1 MAEETTPK
9 HRSLAGRILRVV
21 YKTILI
27 IIVVVATIAL
37 LILTPPVQNF
47 LRKKA
52 TTWLTNKLHTRVEIG
67 KIYLGFPKKV
77 VLEKVYIED
86 RKKDTLLS
94 SGQLKVDVSM
104 LKLLHNELEIN
115 DVQVSDLTAKVK
127 RQLPDTTYNFQFII
141 DAFASPDTT
150 TKENTD
156 SSSMK
161 ISVKD
166 VALDR
171 IRLVYD
177 DVITGNDVTFWL
189 DHFDTEID
197 EFDLD
202 KMRFSIPSTSLSG
215 IKANVY
221 QRKPLVEPKDVVED
235 TATAA
240 AAPTIDVDFG
250 ELNLKDVN
258 IDYGNDVSA
267 FYTKLNLGNL
277 TLNADDVDMKN
288 QVIRLDKV
296 ELDNTT
302 ASIRLGKTAASKT
315 VEAQA
320 GQEAEQ
326 QANSGWRVFVKN
338 IGLNNNDLAFSNDNE
353 PRLKQGMDYA
363 HLDAK
368 DLTLHAENF
377 IFSPDSIGGNITKGQ
392 LKEQSGFVLNTLQ
405 TDFLYSDKQAYLH
418 DLLLETPGTTIKR
431 SLEIRYPSMEALQK
445 DIGQMQLDIDINRS
459 RVQMKDIL
467 TFVPTLASQPIFS
480 DPSSTLL
487 LNGNITGHVSDMNIH
502 TLQLQALSNT
512 QVNVRGRLA
521 GLPDAKKVSGDLVIE
536 KIQTNRRDIE
546 MLAPKGSLPTSIQ
559 LPSTLTLNG
568 NIAGNMQRAKANLK
582 LNTDLGTV
590 AVNGSV
596 ADVTDSIHARYD
608 ATVTATNLQLG
619 TIMKNDTMYGPV
631 TATIAAKGTGYTPK
645 YAAANVNAN
654 INSAV
659 FNRYNY
665 KNVKLT
671 GNLASQK
678 ANFAF
683 NVNDPNITINLDGK
697 ADISGK
703 FPALVVNATIDSINT
718 LPLHFT
724 PDTLMYKGT
733 IAANFPNTDPD
744 NLQGKLLVTKSQ
756 LATNGQRYPFDTI
769 ALNAGKSDTGKF
781 INFQSDVAT
790 FALTGKYNITQ
801 LSSVIQQTIQP
812 YYTLDSLPNKDT
824 LQDYDF
830 NFTAQVVDG
839 PLLKILMPTIT
850 RLEPIN
856 MQAHFASNQ
865 GFQFNT
871 AAPLVIMGEN
881 RIQKL
886 KIDAGTTSN
895 AIRFRTNLEQFA
907 AGSSMIIYNTSLNA
921 AIADNKINF
930 LVNLQDAN
938 NKNKYRFGGLFAQPK
953 NGTYT
958 LKMNPDSLLLNYE
971 KWQMTADNLLRL
983 NKGDVN
989 VHNFAISRK
998 GQQLK
1003 INSTTETANSP
1014 LDVILSQFRIGT
1026 ITGFAKQDTA
1036 LIDGVINGKATI
1048 QNIATQP
1055 TFTSDLSITDL
1066 MFRQDTVGNLNIKIE
1081 NPNAQQFAANVT
1093 LTGKGNDVAI
1103 TGNYNVK
1110 PANQS
1115 TYAMVLDIRKLQ
1127 MASVQALSMGSI
1139 TEGSGYLKGRF
1150 DVSGTFEKPNVNG
1163 KVNFQDAEFTPV
1175 MLGSHF
1181 TIDNENIA
1189 VIDNYG
1195 IHFDKFS
1202 IQDSLKNKLTL
1213 DGDALTDNFMNYQ
1226 FKLRINARNF
1236 QALNSTKQNN
1246 RLFYGQFY
1254 FNTNLNITGTEKSPH
1269 VDGRLKV
1276 NEKTNLT
1283 VVMPQEQPGV
1293 EDREGIVRFVDMDS
1307 ARMDTTVLLA
1317 QADSL
1322 GKSDMTGMD
1331 ISVVIQI
1338 DKAAQLTLIV
1348 DEANGDFLSM
1358 KGTAELTG
1366 GIDPSGKT
1374 TLTGTYEIEEG
1385 AYQISLNLLKR
1396 KFQIQ
1401 KGSKITWLGEPT
1413 EANVD
1418 LTAIYVAETAP
1429 ITLVENQV
1437 PNIQNINIYK
1447 QKLPFQV
1454 KLMLGAQLLKPDI
1467 KFDIALPENDNL
1479 HVDASVV
1486 DNVNTRLDQLKSEP
1500 SELNKQ
1506 VFALLLL
1513 NRFVQENPFASSDGG
1528 GGIGTM
1534 ARQSVSKLLS
1544 EQLNSLAA
1552 DLISGVDVNFD
1563 LASTEDYT
1571 TGSMQNRTD
1580 LNVSLSKELLNDRL
1594 RVTVGSNFELEGPQQ
1609 TSQRSNNIAG
1619 NVALDYML
1627 SKDGR
1632 YMLRAYRKND
1642 YEGELEGYIIET
1654 GLNFILSF
1662 DYNHFHN
1669 LFKKKKKRNRN
1680 SERDEARR

>member
-1 MAEETTPK
+1 MAEHTTPE
-9 HRSLAGRILRVV
+9 HRSLAGRIVRIV
-21 YKTILI
+21 YKTVLI
-27 IIVVVATIAL
+27 IIVVIATIAL

-52 TTWLTNKLHTRVEIG
+52 TAWLTDKLQTRVEIG

-86 RKKDTLLS
+86 RKKDTLLAG
-94 SGQLKVDVSM
+94 GQLKVDVSM
-104 LKLLHNELEIN
+104 LKLLHSELEIN
-115 DVQVSDLTAKVK
+115 DVQLSDITAKVK
-127 RQLPDTTYNFQFII
+127 RQLPDTAYNFQFII
-141 DAFASPDTT
+141 DAFAPADTT
-150 TKENTD
+150 TKQTSD

-177 DVITGNDVTFWL
+177 DTLTGNDVTFWL

-202 KMRFSIPSTSLSG
+202 KMRFNIPSTNISG
-215 IKANVY
+215 IRANVY
-221 QRKPLVEPKDVVED
+221 QRKPLVEPEDVTAD

-240 AAPTIDVDFG
+240 AAPPIDIDFG
-250 ELNLKDVN
+250 KLNLKDIN

-277 TLNADDVDMKN
+277 VLNADDLDMNK
-288 QVIRLDKV
+288 QIIRLDKIQ
-296 ELDNTT
+296 LDNTT
-302 ASIRLGKTAASKT
+302 ASIRLGKSPSAKT
-315 VEAQA
+315 VEAQTK
-320 GQEAEQ
+320 QEAEQ
-326 QANSGWRVFVKN
+326 ANAGWRFLVKN
-338 IGLNNNDLAFSNDNE
+338 IALNNNHIAFANDNE
-353 PRLKQGMDYA
+353 PRLQQGMDYM

-368 DLTLHAENF
+368 DVTLHAENF
-377 IFSPDSIGGNITKGQ
+377 IFSPDSIGGNITRGQ

-405 TDFLYSDKQAYLH
+405 TNFLYSNKQAYLH
-418 DLLLETPGTTIKR
+418 DLLLETPGTSIKR

-445 DIGQMQLDIDINRS
+445 DIGKMQLDVDVNRS
-459 RVQMKDIL
+459 RVQVKDIL
-467 TFVPTLASQPIFS
+467 TFVPTLASQPMFA
-480 DPSSTLL
+480 DPSATMLL
-487 LNGNITGHVSDMNIH
+487 HGNITGSVANMNIH

-512 QVNVRGRLA
+512 QVNVHGRLA
-521 GLPDAKKVSGDLVIE
+521 GLPDAKKVSGNLVIG
-536 KIQTNRRDIE
+536 KMQTNRRDIE
-546 MLAPKGSLPTSIQ
+546 MLAPKGA
-559 LPSTLTLNG
+559 LPSNIELPQTLSLNG
-568 NIAGNMQRAKANLK
+568 NIAGSMQEAKANLK
-582 LNTDLGTV
+582 LNTDLGNV
-590 AVNGSV
+590 AINGT
-596 ADVTDSIHARYD
+596 AANVTDSIRARYD

-619 TIMKNDTMYGPV
+619 TIMKNDTMYGPL
-631 TATIAAKGTGYTPK
+631 TATITAKGTGYAPK

-654 INSAV
+654 INSAF

-665 KNVKLT
+665 KDVKLT
-671 GNLASQK
+671 GDLAEQK

-683 NVNDPNITINLDGK
+683 NVNDPNITVSLNGK

-703 FPALVVNATIDSINT
+703 FPAVVINATIDSINT

-724 PDTLMYKGT
+724 ADTLMYKGT

-744 NLQGKLLVTKSQ
+744 NLEGKLLVTKSL
-756 LATNGQRYPFDTI
+756 LATNGQRYPVDTI

-781 INFQSDVAT
+781 INFRSDVMT
-790 FALTGKYNITQ
+790 VALTGKYNVTQ
-801 LSSVIQQTIQP
+801 LGAVIQQSIQP
-812 YYTLDSLPNKDT
+812 YYALDSAGNKDT

-830 NFTAQVVDG
+830 NFTAQIIEG
-839 PLLKILMPTIT
+839 PLLKIVMPTIT
-850 RLEPIN
+850 KLEPIN
-856 MQAHFASNQ
+856 THAHFASNK

-871 AAPLVIMGEN
+871 DAPLVLMGEN
-881 RIQKL
+881 RLQKL
-886 KIDAGTTSN
+886 KIDAHTTAN
-895 AIRFRTNLEQFA
+895 AILFRTTLDQFA
-907 AGSSMIIYNTSLNA
+907 TGASMIIYNTSVNA
-921 AIADNKINF
+921 NIADNQINF

-938 NKNKYRFGGLFAQPK
+938 DKNKYRFGGLFAQPE
-953 NGTYT
+953 NGVYT
-958 LKMNPDSLLLNYE
+958 LKMNPDSLLLNYD

-983 NKGDVN
+983 NKGDIN
-989 VHNFAISRK
+989 VHNFAISRR

-1003 INSTTETANSP
+1003 INSTAETANSP
-1014 LDVILSQFRIGT
+1014 LEVALSKFRIGT

-1036 LIDGVINGKATI
+1036 LIDGVIDGKATV
-1048 QNIATQP
+1048 QNIAKQP
-1055 TFTSDLSITDL
+1055 TFTSDLAITNL
-1066 MFRQDTVGNLNIKIE
+1066 MFRQDTVGNLNIKVD
-1081 NPNAQQFAANVT
+1081 NPNAQQFNANIT
-1093 LTGKGNDVAI
+1093 LTGRGNDVAI

-1110 PANQS
+1110 PENKS
-1115 TYAMVLDIRKLQ
+1115 TYAMVLDMRKLQ
-1127 MASVQALSMGSI
+1127 MASIQAFSMGAI
-1139 TEGSGYLKGRF
+1139 TEGAGYLKGRF
-1150 DVSGTFEKPNVNG
+1150 DVSGTFDKPDING

-1195 IHFDKFS
+1195 IHFEKFS

-1213 DGDALTDNFMNYQ
+1213 DGDALTDNFINYQ
-1226 FKLRINARNF
+1226 FKLRVNARNF

-1246 RLFYGQFY
+1246 KLFYGQFY
-1254 FNTNLNITGTEKSPH
+1254 FNTNLNITGTEKAPR

-1276 NEKTNLT
+1276 NDKTKLT

-1322 GKSDMTGMD
+1322 GKSDITGMD
-1331 ISVVIQI
+1331 ISVIIEI
-1338 DKAAQLTLIV
+1338 DKAAELTLIV
-1348 DEANGDFLSM
+1348 DEANGDFLRM

-1374 TLTGTYEIEEG
+1374 TLAGTYEIEEG

-1396 KFQIQ
+1396 KFDIQ

-1413 EANVD
+1413 KANVD

-1429 ITLVENQV
+1429 ITLVENTEASTAEMTK
-1437 PNIQNINIYK
+1437 YK

-1454 KLMLGAQLLKPDI
+1454 KLILGGELLKPTI
-1467 KFDIALPENDNL
+1467 NFDIALPENDDL
-1479 HVDASVV
+1479 HVDATVI
-1486 DNVNTRLDQLKSEP
+1486 DNVNVHLDQLKTQQ

-1528 GGIGTM
+1528 GFNAGTV

-1609 TSQRSNNIAG
+1609 TNQRSNNIAG

-1632 YMLRAYRKND
+1632 YLLRAYRKND

-1654 GLNFILSF
+1654 GVNFILSF

-1669 LFKKKKKRNRN
+1669 LFKKKKKRHRN
-1680 SERDEARR
+1680 SEQDEVSR